1 MEAIGRAV
9 VVFLGFLVVLAL
21 VCVIAAWP
29 VMVLW
34 NWLVPVLFVTVPVID
49 FWQALG
55 ISILCGLLF
64 KSTTTTNSK

>member
-1 MEAIGRAV
+1 MDVIGKAV

-21 VCVIAAWP
+21 ICVITAWP

-34 NWLVPVLFVTVPVID
+34 NWLMPVLFALPVID

-55 ISILCGLLF
+55 VSILFGLLF
-64 KSTTTTNSK
+64 KSTSTTKSE